1 MSIFQISASVSSSE
15 PNAITIGRTPARA
28 AFLGSVQV
36 WPTDPL
42 PIAPNP
48 ADAFIVGWWDGS
60 VNKWINPTNANNGT
74 KVTQWKDRAFGL
86 QNLNSSGNP
95 EKPTYTTAARVSG
108 SISNSAL
115 YYDGVGNYQSSDNP
129 TLLQA
134 TTGSMIILVA
144 KFQSTAPGPAQI
156 VCGTGQND
164 AVLGKDGGNTYFVR
178 YATGEGFAGF
188 GPQDDGNWH
197 LHSVVFDGNGATS
210 PDRLKYRRDRT
221 DVPLSFL
228 TSPGTITSAVNNILF
243 AGSNNSF
250 GSDLFNGYIGELI
263 VYGRAPNGTELQSIE
278 NYLWNKWGV
287 MP

>member
-15 PNAITIGRTPARA
+15 PNAITIGGTPAIGA
-28 AFLGSVQV
+28 YIGTTQI

-86 QNLNSSGNP
+86 QNLNSSGGS

-115 YYDGVGNYQSSDNP
+115 DYDGVGNYQSSDNP
-129 TLLQA
+129 ALLQA

-144 KFQSTAPGPAQI
+144 KFNSLVGTQYL
-156 VCGTGQND
+156 CGTSQQD
-164 AVLGKDGGNTYFVR
+164 AVFYKDTANTWGVKYAGGD
-178 YATGEGFAGF
+178 AS
-188 GPQDDGNWH
+188 DGTMGSADTRWH
-197 LHSVVFDGNGATS
+197 LHSIVFDGTGATNA
-210 PDRLKYRRDRT
+210 DRLKYRRDRT
-221 DVPLSFL
+221 DIPLNFGSL
-228 TSPGTITSAVNNILF
+228 IGTVTSGVNNVLYVGSTAPF
-243 AGSNNSF
+243 AF
-250 GSDLFNGYIGELI
+250 ELFNGFIGELI

-287 MP
+287 MA